1 VRALFFFLFFLLS
14 NAKEQFHIFFTHSQ
28 ILFSSLSLT
37 SPFSSRREYHM
48 RKNMNDG
55 AGDAVYRNL
64 AYKAVCN
71 CMPVCKEGCMN
82 PYWMWT
88 KK

>member
-1 VRALFFFLFFLLS
+1 
-14 NAKEQFHIFFTHSQ
+14 
-28 ILFSSLSLT
+28 
-37 SPFSSRREYHM
+37 M

-64 AYKAVCN
+64 GYKAVCN

>member
-1 VRALFFFLFFLLS
+1 MQEQGSRMRFVHQLFFTQP
-14 NAKEQFHIFFTHSQ
+14 N
-28 ILFSSLSLT
+28 SLSL
-37 SPFSSRREYHM
+37 SSRFSSRREYHM

-64 AYKAVCN
+64 SYKPVCN

-88 KK
+88 KKQ

>member
-1 VRALFFFLFFLLS
+1 MTSDSESESDDEEYNQGPDIFEA
-14 NAKEQFHIFFTHSQ
+14 AADEEIKEDHW
-28 ILFSSLSLT
+28 
-37 SPFSSRREYHM
+37 EYHM